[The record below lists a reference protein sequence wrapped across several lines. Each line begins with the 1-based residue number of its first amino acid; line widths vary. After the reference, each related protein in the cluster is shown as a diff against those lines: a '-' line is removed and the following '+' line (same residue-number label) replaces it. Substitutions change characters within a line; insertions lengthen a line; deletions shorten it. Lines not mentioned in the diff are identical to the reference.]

1 MMTKTRMGTMWLI
14 GLLTVAVALVAMGA
28 FQVGTASAA
37 GDPAIEAEARAGQGG
52 EQTSVAS
59 VSLMLTVWSATL
71 TVGEESQ
78 GGTTVWGYVPDR
90 NLEIGDLDD
99 TDFSDRNVEYT
110 IDSLVYKEVGNVR
123 QLALETSPGLPDD
136 LIFEADGERYAL
148 SDADDLG
155 LHGDIHV
162 WWFDSG
168 LGWEDGDTM
177 TVKLLRTV
185 IYNACGVSEGSESG
199 VGIRLGEVWTATL
212 TVGEAAGEES
222 DALGYQSGWSEAF
235 GGLDSTTFAD
245 MGTKYSVG
253 RLVQRPVGNGH
264 FLLDVETGRPL
275 DPNMEFEVDGERY
288 AVLDS
293 GPVENREG
301 THRWLLDSSMG
312 WSEGD
317 TMTVKVLRFE
327 FYRLGD
333 DEQALAHAGG

>member
-1 MMTKTRMGTMWLI
+1 MMTKMRMGTMWLM
-14 GLLTVAVALVAMGA
+14 GLLTVAVAVVTMGA
-28 FQVGTASAA
+28 FQGGTASTA
-37 GDPAIEAEARAGQGG
+37 GDPAIESEAQTGQGG
-52 EQTSVAS
+52 EQISVANL
-59 VSLMLTVWSATL
+59 SLMLTVWSATL

-78 GGTTVWGYVPDR
+78 NGTTVWGYVPDR
-90 NLEIGDLDD
+90 NLELGNLDD

-123 QLALETSPGLPDD
+123 QLVLETSPGLPND
-136 LIFEADGERYAL
+136 LIFEADGERYPL
-148 SDADDLG
+148 SDADALG

-168 LGWEDGDTM
+168 LGWEDGDAM
-177 TVKLLRTV
+177 TVKLLRAV
-185 IYNACGVSEGSESG
+185 IYNACGVSEASESG
-199 VGIRLGEVWTATL
+199 VGFRLGEVWSATL
-212 TVGEAAGEES
+212 MVGEAAGEES

-235 GGLDSTTFAD
+235 GGLDNTTFAD
-245 MGTKYSVG
+245 RGTKYSVG
-253 RLVQRPVGNGH
+253 RLVHRPVGNGH

-275 DPNMEFEVDGERY
+275 DPNMVFEVDGERY

-293 GPVENREG
+293 GPVGYEEG
-301 THRWLLDSSMG
+301 THWWLLDSSLG